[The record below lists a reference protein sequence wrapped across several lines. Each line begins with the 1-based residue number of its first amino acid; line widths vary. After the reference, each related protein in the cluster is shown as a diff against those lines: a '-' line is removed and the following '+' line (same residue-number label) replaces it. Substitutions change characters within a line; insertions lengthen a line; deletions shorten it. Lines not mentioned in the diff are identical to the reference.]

1 MPPKEPIVYLEDMTR
16 DQLMEKI
23 EKLFDERRESD
34 RLIEELRKKMSQEF
48 SKGVQIGFKN
58 ASKIAYAMSDGKI
71 DVIKATKE
79 KKDRTTTVFR
89 KKPTPPKAPGAAG
102 EK

>member
-1 MPPKEPIVYLEDMTR
+1 MYLEDMTR

-79 KKDRTTTVFR
+79 KKEKEEKKDRTTTVFR